1 MIQVKGKG
9 NKPRVV
15 MIKQHIIQNELN
27 EWLELKNCNNS
38 LLFCNQKGNELTQ
51 SYISR
56 TVEDILTYAG
66 IRKEKNGAHMLRHS
80 FATLL
85 YSKHRDLI
93 LAQET
98 KMDGMLNKIQ
108 NLLNTSKTEKID
120 TSVFDKQDEEK
131 EDTEVT
137 VQPDSILDI
146 RLDTDPIKTE
156 EPVEEEKKEEEP
168 SSSGNSNKID
178 LGRMESLLNGLNK

>member
-1 MIQVKGKG
+1 MTNQETIEK
-9 NKPRVV
+9 
-15 MIKQHIIQNELN
+15 LN
-27 EWLELKNCNNS
+27 DA
-38 LLFCNQKGNELTQ
+38 LTQ
-51 SYISR
+51 LIDAY
-56 TVEDILTYAG
+56 EILQ
-66 IRKEKNGAHMLRHS
+66 KEKEELEKDKVKLKEELSAEQAKN
-80 FATLL
+80 
-85 YSKHRDLI
+85 KDLEYK
-93 LAQET
+93 LSDFNSNSETQET